1 MRDIKAH
8 IDMLRISW
16 IKRLICNKN
25 TEDSW
30 TQVPKLY
37 FNKFGENLLV
47 FKMNI
52 RDVRRLPGI
61 LNIPEFYRQILN
73 SWTNLNKISSSP
85 KENTGIQK
93 EILWGNDS
101 LLFKGKSLMFK
112 NWIESGI
119 ITVNDIINDRG
130 EISEGLILDKLRIK
144 TNWISEVNIMYKSFP
159 KEWKRILHE
168 NKNKKRFNQN
178 SEFNIYNPIDKKET
192 NLKDVNNKILYQIL
206 LNRVTTKSF
215 AIDTWVN
222 EFNLTNAQKSMNAFK
237 FISQKI
243 AENDERIYRWKLLHR
258 ILPNGIL
265 LHYWKILPSNVC
277 LKCQVREDYL
287 HYRIAGYF
295 CGYKFLRFGHRID

>member
-1 MRDIKAH
+1 
-8 IDMLRISW
+8 
-16 IKRLICNKN
+16 
-25 TEDSW
+25 
-30 TQVPKLY
+30 
-37 FNKFGENLLV
+37 
-47 FKMNI
+47 
-52 RDVRRLPGI
+52 
-61 LNIPEFYRQILN
+61 
-73 SWTNLNKISSSP
+73 
-85 KENTGIQK
+85 
-93 EILWGNDS
+93 
-101 LLFKGKSLMFK
+101 MFK

-144 TNWISEVNIMYKSFP
+144 TNWINEVNIMYKSFP

-192 NLKDVNNKILYQIL
+192 NLKDVNNKVLYQIL

-222 EFNLTNAQKSMNAFK
+222 EFNLTNAKKCMNAFK
-237 FISQKI
+237 FISQNI

-265 LHYWKILPSNVC
+265 MHQWKILRLVVNGATRNAQCATGNLSVIIWCIWTRYVGKGGLTSLCIKNQMV
-277 LKCQVREDYL
+277 D
-287 HYRIAGYF
+287 
-295 CGYKFLRFGHRID
+295 